1 MNQPYFIKY
10 LLIAFVISAIVVVY
24 NWISPTGHIYGIWA
38 GIKFFVV
45 MGLGTG
51 LGMFIGNAIRLAIM
65 PDYITTRE
73 GAIGLIQ
80 AKLFWAIGP
89 QVIGWFV
96 GLIPVYSFFY
106 GWIINEKS
114 QTISLI
120 PTPLKL
126 PFDSQLLRITQRCLY
141 ASMC

>member
-1 MNQPYFIKY
+1 MLAILHPKKGSYMNSSYFIKY

-24 NWISPTGHIYGIWA
+24 NWISPTGHIYGVWA

-51 LGMFIGNAIRLAIM
+51 VGMFIGNAIRLAIM

-106 GWIINEKS
+106 G
-114 QTISLI
+114 
-120 PTPLKL
+120 
-126 PFDSQLLRITQRCLY
+126 
-141 ASMC
+141 